1 MDSHN
6 KETTSNY
13 DATWLAL
20 NMYKTFAE
28 ELITYLSNT
37 VKNLNAAIMLG
48 NNPKEMYLK
57 GKSDAFKE
65 LVDIIAK
72 EYKLA
77 KSDCAYSYLSTSE
90 KKTQSIFEKNT
101 KEYLF
106 ELQHKKIKAEKN
118 EEVDRL
124 FPDNKYRGR
133 GNYEKFFNMK
143 GSIAN
148 LLEYYG
154 IEGFR
159 MGMLCEKMLN
169 ETKFKELPKDPTT
182 EQFLDV
188 LKDNVEMVELLNKKL
203 KFEQTKDTEDFSD
216 II

>member
-6 KETTSNY
+6 KEITSNY

-37 VKNLNAAIMLG
+37 VKNLKAAIMLSD
-48 NNPKEMYLK
+48 NPMYLK
-57 GKSDAFKE
+57 GKIDAFKQ
-65 LVDIIAK
+65 LVDIIAN

-77 KSDCAYSYLSTSE
+77 KSDIAYSYLTTSE
-90 KKTQSIFEKNT
+90 KKNQSIFEKNT
-101 KEYLF
+101 KEYLS

-124 FPDNKYRGR
+124 FPDNKYMGR

-154 IEGFR
+154 VEGFR

-182 EQFLDV
+182 EQFLNV
-188 LKDNVEMVELLNKKL
+188 LKDNVEMVEFLNKKL

>member
-6 KETTSNY
+6 KERASNY

-77 KSDCAYSYLSTSE
+77 KSDCAYSYL
-90 KKTQSIFEKNT
+90 
-101 KEYLF
+101 
-106 ELQHKKIKAEKN
+106 
-118 EEVDRL
+118 
-124 FPDNKYRGR
+124 
-133 GNYEKFFNMK
+133 
-143 GSIAN
+143 
-148 LLEYYG
+148 
-154 IEGFR
+154 
-159 MGMLCEKMLN
+159 
-169 ETKFKELPKDPTT
+169 
-182 EQFLDV
+182 
-188 LKDNVEMVELLNKKL
+188 
-203 KFEQTKDTEDFSD
+203 
-216 II
+216 

>member
-1 MDSHN
+1 MDNHN

-37 VKNLNAAIMLG
+37 VKNLNVAIWLS
-48 NNPKEMYLK
+48 NDPMYLK
-57 GKSDAFKE
+57 GKIDAFKI
-65 LVDIIAK
+65 LADIIAN

-77 KSDCAYSYLSTSE
+77 KSDIAYSYLTTSE
-90 KKTQSIFEKNT
+90 KKNQSIFEKNT
-101 KEYLF
+101 KEYLS

-154 IEGFR
+154 VEGFR

-188 LKDNVEMVELLNKKL
+188 LKDNVEMVEFLNKKL

>member
-6 KETTSNY
+6 KEITSNY

-37 VKNLNAAIMLG
+37 VKNLNAAIWLS
-48 NNPKEMYLK
+48 NDPMYLK
-57 GKSDAFKE
+57 GKIDAFKI
-65 LVDIIAK
+65 LADIIAN

-77 KSDCAYSYLSTSE
+77 KSDIAYSYLTTSE
-90 KKTQSIFEKNT
+90 KKNQSIFEKNT
-101 KEYLF
+101 KEYLS

-154 IEGFR
+154 VEGFR

-169 ETKFKELPKDPTT
+169 ETKFKELPKDPTI

>member
-6 KETTSNY
+6 KEIASNY

-37 VKNLNAAIMLG
+37 VKNLKAAIMLSD
-48 NNPKEMYLK
+48 NPMYLK
-57 GKSDAFKE
+57 GKIDAFKQ
-65 LVDIIAK
+65 LVDIVAK

-77 KSDCAYSYLSTSE
+77 KSDIAYSYLKTSE
-90 KKTQSIFEKNT
+90 KKNQSIFEKNT
-101 KEYLF
+101 KEYLS

-118 EEVDRL
+118 KEVDRL

-154 IEGFR
+154 VEGFR

-182 EQFLDV
+182 EQFFNV

>member
-6 KETTSNY
+6 KEITSNY

-37 VKNLNAAIMLG
+37 VKNLNAAIMLSD
-48 NNPKEMYLK
+48 NPMYLK
-57 GKSDAFKE
+57 GKSDAFKQ
-65 LVDIIAK
+65 LVDIIAN

-77 KSDCAYSYLSTSE
+77 KSDIAYSYLTTSE
-90 KKTQSIFEKNT
+90 KKNQSIFEKNT
-101 KEYLF
+101 KEYLS

-154 IEGFR
+154 
-159 MGMLCEKMLN
+159 
-169 ETKFKELPKDPTT
+169 
-182 EQFLDV
+182 V
-188 LKDNVEMVELLNKKL
+188 
-203 KFEQTKDTEDFSD
+203 
-216 II
+216 

>member
-1 MDSHN
+1 MNNHD

-37 VKNLNAAIMLG
+37 VKNLNAAIWLG
-48 NNPKEMYLK
+48 NNPNEMYLK

-72 EYKLA
+72 EYGLT
-77 KSDCAYSYLSTSE
+77 KSNTAYSYLSTSE
-90 KKTQSIFEKNT
+90 KKNQSIFEKNT
-101 KEYLF
+101 KEYLA
-106 ELQHKKIKAEKN
+106 ELTHKKIKAEKN

-124 FPDNKYRGR
+124 FPDNKYRGK
-133 GNYEKFFNMK
+133 GNYEKFFRMK
-143 GSIAN
+143 GFLAN
-148 LLEYYG
+148 LLEHYG
-154 IEGFR
+154 FEGFR

-182 EQFLDV
+182 EEFLMV

>member
-6 KETTSNY
+6 KEITSNY

-20 NMYKTFAE
+20 NMYKAFAE

-37 VKNLNAAIMLG
+37 VKNLNAAIMFG
-48 NNPKEMYLK
+48 NNDSMYLK

-77 KSDCAYSYLSTSE
+77 KSDIAYSYLSTSE
-90 KKTQSIFEKNT
+90 KKNQSIFEKNT
-101 KEYLF
+101 KEYLS

-124 FPDNKYRGR
+124 FPDNKYRGI

-154 IEGFR
+154 MEGFR

-169 ETKFKELPKDPTT
+169 ETKFKELPKNPTT

-203 KFEQTKDTEDFSD
+203 KFEQTKDTEYFSD